1 MWMGQPRP
9 IVFLYDFSGMRPRQA
24 NYQACGNWNVTGLVE
39 FHGTC
44 YPEFEE
50 RRFVWTDFV
59 FVMSYIFLGNHV
71 LFAVLLIL
79 VEHSSVVGQG

>member
-1 MWMGQPRP
+1 MAMGQPRL
-9 IVFLYDFSGMRPRQA
+9 IVFLYDFSGRWPRQA

-50 RRFVWTDFV
+50 TNIVDNV
-59 FVMSYIFLGNHV
+59 NKD
-71 LFAVLLIL
+71 
-79 VEHSSVVGQG
+79 ED